1 MCKPT
6 EKLTPLSNISRPIT
20 SAAAFDNHVQFKFCQ
35 RFFPLAISFK
45 AAYTL
50 KAGKTP
56 IEDLTVQYLAVLVS
70 FVNASLLTYW
80 SVSNES
86 L

>member
-1 MCKPT
+1 MCKPI
-6 EKLTPLSNISRPIT
+6 EKLISLFNILRLNT

-56 IEDLTVQYLAVLVS
+56 IEDLTVQYLAVLVT

-80 SVSNES
+80 SVSKES